1 MELSEGTQQRIKSLF
16 AEEDRFVVSSWLK
29 MLVTELESDRSA
41 GLERICFAVL
51 KLSQGQL
58 PQLQRAIDLAK
69 QDWRDALVAADF
81 ANDIKAH
88 LSWWPGPRR
97 GPGAVS

>member
-1 MELSEGTQQRIKSLF
+1 MELSEGTQLRIKVLF
-16 AEEDRFVVSSWLK
+16 SEPDRFVVSSWLN
-29 MLVTELESDRSA
+29 MLATELDSDRTA

-51 KLSQGQL
+51 KLSQGRL
-58 PQLQRAIDLAK
+58 PQLQQAISLAK

-81 ANDIKAH
+81 ANDVKAH
-88 LSWWPGPRR
+88 LSWWPGPQR

>member
-1 MELSEGTQQRIKSLF
+1 MELSEDTQHRIKALF
-16 AEEDRFVVSSWLK
+16 SEQDRFVVSSWLK
-29 MLVTELESDRSA
+29 MLVTELEGDRSA

-58 PQLQRAIDLAK
+58 PQLQRAIGLAK

-81 ANDIKAH
+81 ANDVKAH
-88 LSWWPGPRR
+88 LSWWPGPPR
-97 GPGAVS
+97 GPDAVS